1 MGTKKMVC
9 KNKIR
14 YGILDRKEVVYVTT
28 DVKYNNIEF
37 IVDKD
42 MWLNHLNKY
51 NWTVSMT
58 NGRATVKTSIKGT
71 TKSVHTVISEII
83 YNEEDRW
90 GRSVDHINVDK
101 LDNRVSNLRLVSP
114 RINSMI
120 QQNYENIKIYETKNM
135 CGNTQYMSHF
145 MINGEKYYKNSV
157 NKNVV
162 EQFINDNI
170 HNIFNRREQVIKDAE
185 KKERIYELKRSIK
198 GMLENNEQNQ
208 LNSIL
213 KDLLGIDISEKPILL
228 NK

>member
-1 MGTKKMVC
+1 MSAKKMVC

-28 DVKYNNIEF
+28 DGKYNIEF

-51 NWTVSMT
+51 NWTASMA
-58 NGRATVKTSIKGT
+58 NNRATVKTSIKGT
-71 TKSVHTVISEII
+71 TKSVHTVICEII
-83 YNEEDRW
+83 YNEEDMW
-90 GRSVDHINVDK
+90 GRSVDHINVNK
-101 LDNRVSNLRLVSP
+101 YDNRVSNLRLVSH

-120 QQNYENIKIYETKNM
+120 QQNYENIKIYETQNI
-135 CGNTQYMSHF
+135 CGKTQYMSHF
-145 MINGEKYYKNSV
+145 MINGKRYYKNSV
-157 NKNVV
+157 NKEVV

-170 HNIFNRREQVIKDAE
+170 HNIFNKREQAIKDAE

-198 GMLENNEQNQ
+198 GMLENNEHNE
-208 LNSIL
+208 LNDIL
-213 KDLLGIDISEKPILL
+213 KDLLGIAILEKSILP